1 MRPRESPDFGVV
13 DQRHDVLNASKPI
26 RDPCRHENLF
36 VPLAGVEPALPR
48 GNLILSLIFAVSAG
62 FLPFPGIS
70 IDAGISRTYITLR
83 FRAVPFI
90 AELVMTA

>member
-1 MRPRESPDFGVV
+1 MTRPNTPEDNKS
-13 DQRHDVLNASKPI
+13 L
-26 RDPCRHENLF
+26 
-36 VPLAGVEPALPR
+36 
-48 GNLILSLIFAVSAG
+48 LSLIFAVSAG